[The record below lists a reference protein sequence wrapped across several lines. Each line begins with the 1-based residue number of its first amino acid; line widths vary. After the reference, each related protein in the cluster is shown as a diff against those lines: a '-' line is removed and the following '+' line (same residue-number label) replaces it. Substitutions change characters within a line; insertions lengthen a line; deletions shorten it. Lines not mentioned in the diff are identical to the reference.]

1 MKSTK
6 QKKQWLRFAYNG
18 WLFLAIIY
26 MIFYILVDTKVIS
39 ATQPVSL
46 IVLAIAVGLSS
57 SVKKVIEKKLD
68 EQKDDSVQK

>member
-1 MKSTK
+1 MTANK
-6 QKKQWLRFAYNG
+6 QKKKWLKIAYNG

-46 IVLAIAVGLSS
+46 VVLAIAVGLSS
-57 SVKKVIEKKLD
+57 SIKKMIEKKLD
-68 EQKDDSVQK
+68 EQKDDSV